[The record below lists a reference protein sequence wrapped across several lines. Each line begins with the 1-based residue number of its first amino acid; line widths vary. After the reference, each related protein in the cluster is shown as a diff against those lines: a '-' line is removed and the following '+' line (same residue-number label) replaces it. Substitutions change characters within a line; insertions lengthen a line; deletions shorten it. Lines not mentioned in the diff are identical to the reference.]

1 MRNHELSC
9 NFIGLQDVCE
19 PVLEVIEVSSSS
31 DTSNIESSTEYNFE
45 EDISQ
50 IDEIKEQN
58 ESKQDEDDNISVEV
72 DFPEQF
78 EGNLDDFIKNELEN
92 IINGFD
98 GDNPTEAKD
107 TDFTEIQDKSEQNK
121 IPETEVTDNEP
132 NEFVD
137 ANDFNLP
144 IKGSENNADTEILED
159 SSEVKESI
167 PITDQ
172 EQYADKSIEP
182 ENDAVNHKLS
192 EDDSIKKVKFSD
204 INMGNIVTKLIIS

>member
-1 MRNHELSC
+1 M
-9 NFIGLQDVCE
+9 
-19 PVLEVIEVSSSS
+19 LEVIEVSSSS

-50 IDEIKEQN
+50 IGEIKEQN

-107 TDFTEIQDKSEQNK
+107 TDFTEIQDQSEQNK

>member
-1 MRNHELSC
+1 M
-9 NFIGLQDVCE
+9 
-19 PVLEVIEVSSSS
+19 LEVIEVSSSS

-58 ESKQDEDDNISVEV
+58 ESKEDEDDNISVEV

-98 GDNPTEAKD
+98 GDTPTEAKD
-107 TDFTEIQDKSEQNK
+107 TDFTEIQDQSEQNK
-121 IPETEVTDNEP
+121 IPETEVPDNEP

-144 IKGSENNADTEILED
+144 IKGSENNDDTEILED

>member
-1 MRNHELSC
+1 M
-9 NFIGLQDVCE
+9 
-19 PVLEVIEVSSSS
+19 LEVIEVSSSS

-58 ESKQDEDDNISVEV
+58 ESKEDEDDNISVEV

-107 TDFTEIQDKSEQNK
+107 TDFTEIQDQSEQNK

>member
-1 MRNHELSC
+1 M
-9 NFIGLQDVCE
+9 
-19 PVLEVIEVSSSS
+19 LEVIEVSSSS

-50 IDEIKEQN
+50 IGEIKEQN

-78 EGNLDDFIKNELEN
+78 EGNLDNFIKNELEN

-107 TDFTEIQDKSEQNK
+107 TDFTEIQDQSEQNK

>member
-1 MRNHELSC
+1 M
-9 NFIGLQDVCE
+9 
-19 PVLEVIEVSSSS
+19 LEVIEVSSSS

-58 ESKQDEDDNISVEV
+58 ESKEDEDDNISVEV

-107 TDFTEIQDKSEQNK
+107 TDFTEIQDQSEQNK
-121 IPETEVTDNEP
+121 IPETEVPDNEP

-144 IKGSENNADTEILED
+144 IKGSENNDDTEILED